1 MGRSIGTRILT
12 AVALC
17 TLAAGCG
24 RKGRG
29 ESPRDAGS
37 ILLTHPDGAPLVA
50 RVLTNPPPAGPGTGE
65 LRRCRIALRRPDWG
79 PSTGPMAQ
87 VPLKLRTVRG
97 RGTRAEVLKFARES
111 VCREDGIP
119 PDRCTDD
126 LFVPEYEWC
135 DGDPVLERKPTSP
148 EIQQLA
154 DRIRAGAEEGRP
166 VQIGAPPVPDAA
178 PAPDA
183 APLAPPETADGGPVI
198 F

>member
-1 MGRSIGTRILT
+1 MGRSLIGTWIGIALASYAL
-12 AVALC
+12 AV
-17 TLAAGCG
+17 GCG
-24 RKGRG
+24 RKERG
-29 ESPRDAGS
+29 AAPRDAGS

-50 RVLTNPPPAGPGTGE
+50 PVITSPPAVPPGTGE

-79 PSTGPMAQ
+79 PSAGPMAQ

-97 RGTRAEVLKFARES
+97 RGTRAEVLRFARES

-119 PDRCTDD
+119 PERCTDE

-135 DGDPVLERKPTSP
+135 DGDPVPERKPVSP

-166 VQIGAPPVPDAA
+166 VQIGVPPAA
-178 PAPDA
+178 DGGPAG
-183 APLAPPETADGGPVI
+183 PPEAVDGGPVI